1 MMSNI
6 LQIAGAVAITAGAVL
21 ISLPVGLIVGGI
33 FMVLI
38 GLALGR

>member
-1 MMSNI
+1 MSNI

-33 FMVLI
+33 FFVLI

>member
-1 MMSNI
+1 MSNI